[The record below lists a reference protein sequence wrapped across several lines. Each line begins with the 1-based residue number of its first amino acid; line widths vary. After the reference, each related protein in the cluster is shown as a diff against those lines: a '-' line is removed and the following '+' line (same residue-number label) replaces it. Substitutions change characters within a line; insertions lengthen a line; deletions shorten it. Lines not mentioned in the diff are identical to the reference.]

1 MLRFCFALVL
11 SSLASVALADLSGP
25 MRVIDGDTVAI
36 GETRIRLHGIDAP
49 EKAQFCGSRTA
60 PMWPCGSWVTGEMR
74 ARFEGRHARCE
85 ALEID
90 KYGRTVARCEVAGED
105 LGAALVDGG
114 LAFAYTKYSFDYL
127 RQQTEAARRG
137 AGLHGAGV
145 QSPADFREA
154 TRRGHDAQHLAKAPD
169 GCVIKGNISSRGDT
183 RIYHVPGQTW
193 YGATR
198 ISLAKGERWFCSEA
212 EAQNAGW
219 RRAHH

>member
-25 MRVIDGDTVAI
+25 LRVIDGDTVVI

-60 PMWPCGSWVTGEMR
+60 PMWPCGSWITGEVR
-74 ARFEGRHARCE
+74 ARFDGRNARC
-85 ALEID
+85 AAVDID

-105 LGAALVDGG
+105 LGAALVRGG
-114 LAFAYTKYSFDYL
+114 LAFAYLDYSHDYL
-127 RQQTEAARRG
+127 PQQAAAMQRG

-145 QSPADFREA
+145 QSPADFRKA
-154 TRRGHDAQHLAKAPD
+154 ARRGHDAQHLAKAPD
-169 GCVIKGNISSRGDT
+169 GCVIKGNISSRGNA
-183 RIYHVPGQTW
+183 RIYHVPGQSW
-193 YGATR
+193 YGSTR

-212 EAQNAGW
+212 EAQDAGW
-219 RRAHH
+219 RRAQR